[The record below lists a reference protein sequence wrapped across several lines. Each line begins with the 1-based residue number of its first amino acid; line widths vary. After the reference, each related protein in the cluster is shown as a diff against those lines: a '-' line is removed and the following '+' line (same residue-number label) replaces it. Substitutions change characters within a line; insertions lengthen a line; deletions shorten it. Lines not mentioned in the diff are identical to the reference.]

1 MLPKNIPHSMRCPF
15 CSGVAELEW
24 QKYTGNITEYLSYY
38 CKTCENAFTTTESD
52 EISLRKYKVKKRSL
66 LRKLKIKKI

>member
-1 MLPKNIPHSMRCPF
+1 MRCPF